1 MGSHIT
7 QFFSWKNKGVKQ
19 HKYNA
24 REYKKMNAE
33 RLELLKTRVECM
45 DKKQHVE
52 ILRILKTSSLVQLNE
67 NKSGIFVNLSFLP
80 ENILSQIEEY
90 IKYVDDQETT
100 LSGVE
105 KIKEMYKTEYITD
118 KDIKEENTIGIST

>member
-1 MGSHIT
+1 
-7 QFFSWKNKGVKQ
+7 
-19 HKYNA
+19 
-24 REYKKMNAE
+24 MNSE
-33 RLELLKTRVECM
+33 RLESIKIHVERM

-80 ENILSQIEEY
+80 EDILLKMEEY
-90 IKYVDDQETT
+90 IKYVEDQENTIT
-100 LSGVE
+100 NVE

-118 KDIKEENTIGIST
+118 KDIREENIIGISS

>member
-1 MGSHIT
+1 
-7 QFFSWKNKGVKQ
+7 
-19 HKYNA
+19 
-24 REYKKMNAE
+24 MNAE

-90 IKYVDDQETT
+90 IKYVDDQEKT